1 MLFNSLHFVFF
12 FPIVVAIYFLTPL
25 RWRWAILLVAS
36 YYFYMSWRPVYA
48 LLIVASTVID
58 YFCGQQMG
66 KQASQAAKRPY
77 LWLSLAANLGLLF
90 TFKYLGFFA
99 ESAAML
105 MGRTSTEP
113 LISLVLPVGISFYT
127 FQTLSYTID
136 VYQGKTEPEPHF
148 GRFALFVSF
157 FPQLVA
163 GPIERSQDLLPQL
176 RNNHRFKFENLVSGS
191 RLMLWGF
198 FKKLV
203 IADRLA
209 MGVNVVYNDLDGKAG
224 TTLIL
229 ATIFFAIQI
238 YCDFS
243 GYSDIAIGTARILGI
258 NLNLNFRRPYLATNI
273 RDFWSRWHISLTT
286 WFRDYVYIPLG
297 GNRTTQTRWLLN
309 IAIIFLVS
317 GLWHGANWTFVVWG
331 ALHGGY
337 YIVWILYRKW
347 RPTVSKSLAWQGLSR
362 LFTLTFVIFAWI
374 FFRANSFA
382 DAIYIVTHL
391 GQNWSF
397 SLDALNLLG
406 IMGTLIAIVFLAIL
420 FAVEI
425 GKEYFN
431 LRERFFQLSRP
442 LRWTAYYALA
452 SSILIFGVFSS
463 AEFVYFQF

>member
-12 FPIVVAIYFLTPL
+12 FPIVVTIYFLIPPQR
-25 RWRWAILLVAS
+25 RWIVLLVAS
-36 YYFYMSWRPVYA
+36 YYFYMSWRPIYA
-48 LLIVASTVID
+48 VLILFSTVVD
-58 YFCGQQMG
+58 YYCSQQMER
-66 KQASQAAKRPY
+66 QSTQRQKRPY
-77 LWLSLAANLGLLF
+77 LWLSLTANLGLLF
-90 TFKYLGFFA
+90 IFKYLGFFA
-99 ESAAML
+99 DSIATLA
-105 MGRTSTEP
+105 GNPPAEP
-113 LISLVLPVGISFYT
+113 LISLILPVGISFYT

-136 VYQGKTEPEPHF
+136 VYQGKTKAEPEF

-176 RNNHRFKFENLVSGS
+176 RKAQLFSFDALVSGG

-209 MGVNVVYNDLDGKAG
+209 SAVNVVYNDLDGKAG
-224 TTLIL
+224 TTLML
-229 ATIFFAIQI
+229 ATLFFAIQI

-297 GNRTTQTRWLLN
+297 GNRTTQRRWLTN
-309 IAIIFLVS
+309 IAIIFVVS
-317 GLWHGANWTFVVWG
+317 GLWHGANWTFVAWG
-331 ALHGGY
+331 VLHGTY

-347 RPTVSKSLAWQGLSR
+347 RPQPAQHIAWQVISR
-362 LFTLTFVIFAWI
+362 VLTLLFVVFAWI
-374 FFRANSFA
+374 FFRANTFT

-391 GQNWSF
+391 GQNLAF
-397 SLDALNLLG
+397 TIDAFNILG
-406 IMGTLIAIVFLAIL
+406 IMGTVIVAINLAIL
-420 FAVEI
+420 FSVEI
-425 GKEYFN
+425 GLEYFN
-431 LRERFFQLSRP
+431 LDRRFLQLPRP
-442 LRWTAYYALA
+442 VRWTAYYGLIGT
-452 SSILIFGVFSS
+452 ILLFGVFSS
-463 AEFVYFQF
+463 SEFVYFQF